1 MDGEPDYIVQVQVT
15 ASSGPSTNAVSIPV
29 EPSLTRTLRA
39 EQRAT
44 LAQMVTSLK
53 PYATAPVHGRVELDL
68 VIKAQAA
75 LLKVLDHSALLDG
88 LYAYSKLGNPAQ
100 EQETA

>member
-15 ASSGPSTNAVSIPV
+15 AASGPSTNGLSVPV
-29 EPSLTRTLRA
+29 EPALTRALRLD
-39 EQRAT
+39 QRAT
-44 LAQMVTSLK
+44 LAEMAAALK
-53 PYATAPVHGRVELDL
+53 PYATAPVQGRVEMDA

-88 LYAYSKLGNPAQ
+88 LYSYTKLGNPGQ
-100 EQETA
+100 E